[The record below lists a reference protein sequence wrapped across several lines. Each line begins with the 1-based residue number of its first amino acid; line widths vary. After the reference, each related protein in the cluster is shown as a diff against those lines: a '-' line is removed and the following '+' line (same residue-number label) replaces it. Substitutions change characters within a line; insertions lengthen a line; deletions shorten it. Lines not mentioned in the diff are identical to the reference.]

1 MKLLRLIKT
10 DFNRMFLRKKFYLS
24 VFSVVIIC
32 FISLIEDMEFT
43 ASLGSLGNV
52 YYYVVS
58 KDGLGAFFM
67 ALTVICSIPFSDSYA
82 EDCKDGYLTSILS
95 RCDASAY
102 CTSKVFVTA
111 VSGFLTVF
119 IGYFLFF
126 GSLSFF
132 TDLYP
137 KDAVL
142 LQQAI
147 EQTRYGELLAGK
159 FPWLYFMLEF
169 ATEAMGYG
177 FLAVVALLV
186 SVFTKNILII
196 ISSPIVFYY
205 LFSAA
210 AFLFDF
216 PGWMY
221 WFNVMNNSFIFFRGD
236 PYNHMKV
243 FFGTSSYFGVCIL
256 ICGFLFYKKVNGR
269 EVL

>member
-1 MKLLRLIKT
+1 MKLFRLIKT
-10 DFNRMFLRKKFYLS
+10 DFCRMFLRKKFYLAILA
-24 VFSVVIIC
+24 VAAIC

-43 ASLGSLGNV
+43 SSLGALGNV

-58 KDGLGAFFM
+58 KGGLGAFFM

-82 EDCKDGYLTSILS
+82 EDCKDRYLTGILS
-95 RCDASAY
+95 RCDTVSY
-102 CTSKVFVTA
+102 CISKVLVTA
-111 VSGFLTVF
+111 AGGFLVVF

-137 KDAVL
+137 QDAVS
-142 LQQAI
+142 LQQAM
-147 EQTRYGELLAGK
+147 EQTRYGGLLAGK
-159 FPWLYFMLEF
+159 FPWLYFILEF
-169 ATEAMGYG
+169 ATEAMGFG

-210 AFLFDF
+210 AFLFDL

-221 WFNVMNNSFIFFRGD
+221 WFNVMKNSFIFFRGD
-236 PYNHMKV
+236 PFNHMKV
-243 FFGTSSYFGVCIL
+243 FFGTMSYFGAGIL
-256 ICGFLFYKKVNGR
+256 ICGFLFYRRVNR
-269 EVL
+269 KEAL